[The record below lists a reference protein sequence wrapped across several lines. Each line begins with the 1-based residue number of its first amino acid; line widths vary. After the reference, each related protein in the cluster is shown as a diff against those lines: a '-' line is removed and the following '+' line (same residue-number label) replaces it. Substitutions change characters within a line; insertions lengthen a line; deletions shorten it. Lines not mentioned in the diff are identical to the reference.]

1 MRGALLVAL
10 AILAPRAATAQ
21 VATRSLA
28 IEARADGIVARR
40 ATATHIGMG
49 VARQASRNLEM
60 ALVLAGGVT
69 TRDELDD
76 PRASGRADVLARFAP
91 APASATAWSAYASA
105 GVGGLF
111 ERGATGKA
119 VLVLLAGVRGRR
131 AFVEVG
137 LGGGVR
143 LGAGLRF

>member
-1 MRGALLVAL
+1 
-10 AILAPRAATAQ
+10 
-21 VATRSLA
+21 
-28 IEARADGIVARR
+28 
-40 ATATHIGMG
+40 
-49 VARQASRNLEM
+49 
-60 ALVLAGGVT
+60 
-69 TRDELDD
+69 
-76 PRASGRADVLARFAP
+76 
-91 APASATAWSAYASA
+91 
-105 GVGGLF
+105 VGGLF